1 MEDKRGIKHERS
13 PSVEGSPSPSDAKTP
28 PFASSRSPP
37 PPGSPSETSSRRPC
51 SLVFEQGGP
60 SRKAPVIDLSS
71 SLNEEDLIAATS
83 RDFEFVQRLFG
94 ELNCVVLRPPDDGKI
109 IILSNSDEEEV
120 CEEKTTGIEDVTASV
135 VVNPASIAFADANDA
150 PAGAKNNNSDDDN
163 NGDDAGE
170 P

>member
-13 PSVEGSPSPSDAKTP
+13 HSVEGSPSPSDAKTP
-28 PFASSRSPP
+28 LFASSRSPP
-37 PPGSPSETSSRRPC
+37 PPGSPSETSSCRPC

-71 SLNEEDLIAATS
+71 SSNEEDLIAATS

-94 ELNCVVLRPPDDGKI
+94 ELNRVVLRPPDDGKI

-120 CEEKTTGIEDVTASV
+120 CEEKTTGIEDATASV
-135 VVNPASIAFADANDA
+135 VVNPASIASADANDA
-150 PAGAKNNNSDDDN
+150 PARAKNNNSDDDN